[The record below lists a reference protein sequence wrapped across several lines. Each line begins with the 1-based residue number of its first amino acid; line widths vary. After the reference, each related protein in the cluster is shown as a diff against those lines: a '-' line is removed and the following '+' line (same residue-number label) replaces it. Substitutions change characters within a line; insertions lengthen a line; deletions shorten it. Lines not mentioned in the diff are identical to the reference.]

1 MELLGY
7 SALQMKIGFL
17 GTGHITSSVIEG
29 IIKSKLKINKIYIS
43 PRNRLVSKKLSKKF
57 KKVTISRSNQQLI
70 NTVNWVFLAV
80 TPKVGHKILKD
91 LTFRKNQK
99 IISFISTINF
109 EKLKKY
115 TKNKN
120 ITRVIPL
127 PFIGMRKGPIII
139 CPKDNKVKKFFDRLG
154 KTIEVSSEKISKN
167 FWTIS
172 SFMAP
177 FYNMMM
183 VTSDWLVRKGVNKK
197 AAEDY
202 TRELFMAL
210 SQDSIFKNKLSL
222 KQLVSESQTP
232 GGINA
237 QALKEL
243 KKKKFYK
250 IQQKVLNS
258 IFKRF

>member
-1 MELLGY
+1 
-7 SALQMKIGFL
+7 MKIGFL

-29 IIKSKLKINKIYIS
+29 IFRSKLKIKKIYIS
-43 PRNRLVSKKLSKKF
+43 PRNRLISKKLRKKF
-57 KKVTISRSNQQLI
+57 KKVTISQNNQQLI
-70 NTVNWVFLAV
+70 DMANWVFLAV

-91 LTFRKNQK
+91 LNFKKNQK
-99 IISFISTINF
+99 IISFISTINLK
-109 EKLKKY
+109 KLKKY

-127 PFIGMRKGPIII
+127 PFIGIRQGPIII
-139 CPKDNKVKKFFDRLG
+139 CPRDNKAKRFFDKLG
-154 KTIEVSSEKISKN
+154 TTIEIKNEKISKN
-167 FWTIS
+167 FWTTS

-177 FYNMMM
+177 FYHIME
-183 VTSDWLVRKGVNKK
+183 VTSNWLVRKGVKRR

-202 TRELFMAL
+202 ARELFLAL
-210 SQDSIFKNKLSL
+210 SKDSENKKKLSL

-237 QALKEL
+237 QALREL

>member
-1 MELLGY
+1 
-7 SALQMKIGFL
+7 MKIGFL

-29 IIKSKLKINKIYIS
+29 ILKSKLKIKKIYIS
-43 PRNRLVSKKLSKKF
+43 PRNRLISKKLSRKF
-57 KKVTISRSNQQLI
+57 KKIVISRNNQQLI
-70 NTVNWVFLAV
+70 DLSNWVFLAV
-80 TPKVGHKILKD
+80 TPKVGHKILKE
-91 LTFRKNQK
+91 LNFRKNQK
-99 IISFISTINF
+99 IVSFISTINLMQ
-109 EKLKKY
+109 LKRY

-127 PFIGMRKGPIII
+127 PFIGIKKGPVII
-139 CPKDNKVKKFFDRLG
+139 CPQDKKVKFFFDKLG
-154 KTIEVSSEKISKN
+154 KTIEINDEKISKN
-167 FWTIS
+167 FWTTS

-177 FYNMMM
+177 FYQMM
-183 VTSDWLVRKGVNKK
+183 VEISNWLVNKGVKRK
-197 AAEDY
+197 EAEDY
-202 TRELFMAL
+202 TRELFLAL
-210 SQDSIFKNKLSL
+210 SQDSKFKNKLSL

-237 QALKEL
+237 QALREL

>member
-1 MELLGY
+1 
-7 SALQMKIGFL
+7 MKIGFL
-17 GTGHITSSVIEG
+17 GSGHITSSVIEG
-29 IIKSKLKINKIYIS
+29 IVRSKLKIKKIYIS

-57 KKVTISRSNQQLI
+57 KKVTVSKNNQQLL
-70 NTVNWVFLAV
+70 NSVNWVFLAV

-91 LTFRKNQK
+91 LDFKK
-99 IISFISTINF
+99 VKKVISFISTIDLKN
-109 EKLKKY
+109 LKKY
-115 TKNKN
+115 TKSKD
-120 ITRVIPL
+120 IVRAIPL
-127 PFIGMRKGPIII
+127 PFIGIRKGPIVIS
-139 CPKDNKVKKFFDRLG
+139 PKDKEIKRFFDKLG
-154 KTIEVSSEKISKN
+154 KTIEIKKEKISKN
-167 FWTIS
+167 FWTTS

-177 FYNMMM
+177 FYEKML
-183 VTSDWLVRKGVNKK
+183 VTSNWLVKKGVKRK

-202 TRELFMAL
+202 TRELYLAL
-210 SQDSIFKNKLSL
+210 SQDAIFKNKLSL

-237 QALKEL
+237 QALREL

>member
-1 MELLGY
+1 
-7 SALQMKIGFL
+7 MKIGFL

-29 IIKSKLKINKIYIS
+29 IIKSKLKVKKIYIS
-43 PRNRLVSKKLSKKF
+43 PRNKLISKKLSKKF
-57 KKVTISRSNQQLI
+57 KKVTITKNNQQLLDMS
-70 NTVNWVFLAV
+70 NWVFLAV

-91 LTFRKNQK
+91 LKFKKNQK
-99 IISFISTINF
+99 IISFISTINL

-120 ITRVIPL
+120 IIRVIPL
-127 PFIGMRKGPIII
+127 PFIGIRKGPVII
-139 CPKDNKVKKFFDRLG
+139 CPRDKAINNFFKNLG
-154 KTIEVSSEKISKN
+154 KAIEIKNEKISKN
-167 FWTIS
+167 FWTTS

-177 FYNMMM
+177 FYNNLLVM
-183 VTSDWLVRKGVNKK
+183 SDWLVKKGVNRKS
-197 AAEDY
+197 AEDY
-202 TRELFMAL
+202 TRELFLAL
-210 SQDSIFKNKLSL
+210 SQDSVFKNKLSL

-237 QALKEL
+237 QALREL